1 MHISVGVY
9 DRIYSGTEFIYSFRR
24 APTSVSLSL
33 PLSLEFWVRIDKAKE
48 TATNYINGRCLREG
62 VQGSKR
68 VLEEE
73 RLREAEWVGPE
84 AEDTRGAAGFG

>member
-1 MHISVGVY
+1 MHISLL
-9 DRIYSGTEFIYSFRR
+9 EFMTAFTQ
-24 APTSVSLSL
+24 APNLSTPSDAHQPL
-33 PLSLEFWVRIDKAKE
+33 FLFLSLEFWVRIDKAKE
-48 TATNYINGRCLREG
+48 TATNYINGRCLCEG